1 MRTEL
6 NRVRRVVNSQASSE
20 HDVSQQLKT
29 LESERKKEVD
39 ALKERTNEL
48 TIELK
53 QTKRKLELVN
63 DELECAKSQLEA
75 ADTMPDVQ
83 DLAGRLVVSE
93 NTCKM
98 LKNDNSDQL
107 KERDAAI
114 TNLLLSVQANEGV
127 ISNLR
132 QDIESFKMKL
142 NLSNEENR
150 RLQHESEI
158 FAAQIIDQDEEFE
171 SLNERLKAK
180 ADEVATLKREI
191 ASSSSDMRNMKNLQS
206 EVDELREEK
215 RHNTSRIHKLESELR
230 DMELRKAEQ
239 DGFQIDRLKIELK
252 NAINDKAMAEDKL
265 TNQIESLRKL
275 RNHTVEDFEKQLHEK
290 SEEISALEKELL
302 ELKENRGGDDLDD
315 IFLDDDKQGLSK
327 NQLLEERDSL
337 LANIETLGDEVEAL
351 RASSEGHLLSDLKDQ
366 LAKSE
371 KLREEMEADRSLY
384 NASKDREMDRLHRQM
399 SELREAHTARE
410 MEQLSLLK
418 KLETENYDMR
428 EEFTI
433 RMQEKNSKIVVS
445 MTPPVHESLIV
456 SIVRAI
462 LLTSCTLIM

>member
-6 NRVRRVVNSQASSE
+6 NRVRRIVNSQASSE

-98 LKNDNSDQL
+98 LKNENSDQL

-252 NAINDKAMAEDKL
+252 NAINDKAMAEDKM

-302 ELKENRGGDDLDD
+302 ELKESRGGDDLDD

-337 LANIETLGDEVEAL
+337 LAKIETLGDEVEAL
-351 RASSEGHLLSDLKDQ
+351 RASSEGQLLSDLKDQ

-371 KLREEMEADRSLY
+371 KLREEMDADRSLY

-399 SELREAHTARE
+399 SELREAHTASE

-428 EEFTI
+428 EEFTM

-445 MTPPVHESLIV
+445 MTPVHLNP
-456 SIVRAI
+456 
-462 LLTSCTLIM
+462 

>member
-1 MRTEL
+1 M

>member
-1 MRTEL
+1 M
-6 NRVRRVVNSQASSE
+6 NRVRRIVNSQASSE
-20 HDVSQQLKT
+20 HDVSQQLKS

-302 ELKENRGGDDLDD
+302 ELKESRGGDDLDD
-315 IFLDDDKQGLSK
+315 IFLDDDNQGLSK

>member
-1 MRTEL
+1 M

-302 ELKENRGGDDLDD
+302 ELKENRGDDDLDD